1 MRVPVHT
8 GIYRNGKVVSQSP
21 NKKFALVNINGT
33 SYMASKSSTDEL
45 EKGTTVVVEFI
56 DRNHVL
62 IL

>member
-1 MRVPVHT
+1 MRVAVHT
-8 GIYRNGKVVSQSP
+8 GIYRNGEVVSQSP

-33 SYMASKSSTDEL
+33 SYMAIKSSTDEL
-45 EKGTTVVVEFI
+45 EKGATVVVEFI